1 MNSWCQKLDFWATDI
16 LKHRNRIA
24 TRNFGPKYVQQAKWV
39 INKWR
44 FFVKKRKTA
53 KLKMVSKQ
61 NDIELVKN
69 SKKSPKFELPER
81 SSFQIKFRS
90 PKVPAFLSKEIPET
104 TTFSPLLLIKDQTSP
119 PGSPISPSRSTSS
132 ARLDDQEDNES
143 INETE
148 PELVQIF
155 GYDSNNQS
163 DAGDPTNQK
172 PERKDD
178 FPLYFIDENKYR
190 PKHPERPLVENN
202 AGHSHVTHPKFSENP
217 IRHNLFPAGDPG
229 ALNILPLDHGP
240 VFHQNQES
248 LQTIWN
254 DSNDSFPDPIF
265 NIMPTHLMPFAYANP
280 THIAPPPNTA
290 QIPTHVPPH
299 YRQSS
304 YQSAFENAQ
313 KSPNVH
319 NTVINRHQM
328 AQERLAQNQG
338 QYRKDSSS
346 SYFGVEIN
354 GEICGLDGAWA
365 LSSTTPSGGSIF
377 TDFDAFE
384 VIDENEIHEM
394 LEELDDLKIVI
405 SRLKPSGI
413 C

>member
-39 INKWR
+39 VNKWR
-44 FFVKKRKTA
+44 FFVKKQKA
-53 KLKMVSKQ
+53 VKLKMVSKQ
-61 NDIELVKN
+61 NETELVKN
-69 SKKSPKFELPER
+69 SKKSQKFELPER

-90 PKVPAFLSKEIPET
+90 PKVPAFLSKEIPKPT
-104 TTFSPLLLIKDQTSP
+104 TCSPRPSIKEQPLP
-119 PGSPISPSRSTSS
+119 PRSPISPSRDSCPSS
-132 ARLDDQEDNES
+132 SGRIDDPDGNES

-148 PELVQIF
+148 PELIQIF
-155 GYDSNNQS
+155 GYGSNNQS
-163 DAGDPTNQK
+163 EVRDQK

-178 FPLYFIDENKYR
+178 FPLYFIDESKYR
-190 PKHPERPLVENN
+190 PKHPQRPLVENS
-202 AGHSHVTHPKFSENP
+202 ADHCHVTHQRPKNP
-217 IRHNLFPAGDPG
+217 IRPNLFAGDPG
-229 ALNILPLDHGP
+229 ALNIPPLDHGP
-240 VFHQNQES
+240 LFHQNQES

-265 NIMPTHLMPFAYANP
+265 NLMPTHLMPFAYANQ
-280 THIAPPPNTA
+280 IAPPPNTA
-290 QIPTHVPPH
+290 QMSAHVPLH

-304 YQSAFENAQ
+304 YQSAFEKAQ

-319 NTVINRHQM
+319 NSVINRHQM
-328 AQERLAQNQG
+328 AQERPQNQG

-405 SRLKPSGI
+405 SRLKPSGN

>member
-1 MNSWCQKLDFWATDI
+1 M
-16 LKHRNRIA
+16 
-24 TRNFGPKYVQQAKWV
+24 
-39 INKWR
+39 
-44 FFVKKRKTA
+44 KKRRAA
-53 KLKMVSKQ
+53 KLKMIAKQ
-61 NDIELVKN
+61 KEIELVKN

-90 PKVPAFLSKEIPET
+90 PKVPAFLSKEIPKT
-104 TTFSPLLLIKDQTSP
+104 TNFSPLPLIEDQPLP
-119 PGSPISPSRSTSS
+119 PSSPIPPSRTSS
-132 ARLDDQEDNES
+132 SGRMDDQDENES

-148 PELVQIF
+148 PELIQIF
-155 GYDSNNQS
+155 GYGSNNQS
-163 DAGDPTNQK
+163 EVGDQK

-178 FPLYFIDENKYR
+178 FPLYFIDESKYR
-190 PKHPERPLVENN
+190 PKHPQRPLVENS
-202 AGHSHVTHPKFSENP
+202 ADLMTHQRSKNP
-217 IRHNLFPAGDPG
+217 IRPNLFAGDPG
-229 ALNILPLDHGP
+229 ALNIPPLDHGP
-240 VFHQNQES
+240 LFHQNQES

-265 NIMPTHLMPFAYANP
+265 NLMPTHLMPFAYANQ
-280 THIAPPPNTA
+280 IAPPPNTA
-290 QIPTHVPPH
+290 QIPAHVPPH

-328 AQERLAQNQG
+328 AQERAQNQG

>member
-1 MNSWCQKLDFWATDI
+1 M
-16 LKHRNRIA
+16 A

-39 INKWR
+39 VNKWR
-44 FFVKKRKTA
+44 FFVKKRRAA
-53 KLKMVSKQ
+53 KLKMIAKQ
-61 NDIELVKN
+61 KEIELVKN

-90 PKVPAFLSKEIPET
+90 PKVPAFLSKEIPKT
-104 TTFSPLLLIKDQTSP
+104 ATFSPLPLIEDQPLP
-119 PGSPISPSRSTSS
+119 PSSPIPPSRTRSS
-132 ARLDDQEDNES
+132 GRMDDQDENES

-148 PELVQIF
+148 PELIQIF
-155 GYDSNNQS
+155 GYGSNNQS
-163 DAGDPTNQK
+163 EVGDPK
-172 PERKDD
+172 PEKKDD
-178 FPLYFIDENKYR
+178 FPLYFIDESKYR
-190 PKHPERPLVENN
+190 PKHPQRPLVENS
-202 AGHSHVTHPKFSENP
+202 ADLMTHQRSKNP
-217 IRHNLFPAGDPG
+217 IRPNLFAGDPG
-229 ALNILPLDHGP
+229 ALNIPPLDHGP
-240 VFHQNQES
+240 LFHQNQES

-265 NIMPTHLMPFAYANP
+265 NLMPTHLMPFAYANQ
-280 THIAPPPNTA
+280 IAPPPNTA
-290 QIPTHVPPH
+290 QIPAHVPPH

-328 AQERLAQNQG
+328 AQERAQNQG

>member
-1 MNSWCQKLDFWATDI
+1 MVHTKLSLNTWCQKLDLWATDI

-39 INKWR
+39 LNKWR
-44 FFVKKRKTA
+44 IFVKKRKMA
-53 KLKMVSKQ
+53 QSKLISKEVEMVTTG
-61 NDIELVKN
+61 
-69 SKKSPKFELPER
+69 PKFELPER
-81 SSFQIKFRS
+81 SSFQIKFRT
-90 PKVPAFLSKEIPET
+90 PKVPAFLSKEIPKAL
-104 TTFSPLLLIKDQTSP
+104 SPTPVVRDDLTP
-119 PGSPISPSRSTSS
+119 PSDPSKSPSHYSRPSS
-132 ARLDDQEDNES
+132 FDPDENS

-148 PELVQIF
+148 PELIEIF
-155 GYDSNNQS
+155 GSNVDNQS
-163 DAGDPTNQK
+163 DVGDLK
-172 PERKDD
+172 PKRKDD
-178 FPLYFIDENKYR
+178 FPLYFIDETKYR
-190 PKHPERPLVENN
+190 PKHPQRPVEQVEKS
-202 AGHSHVTHPKFSENP
+202 ADLRPKNP
-217 IRHNLFPAGDPG
+217 IRPNLFPAGDPG
-229 ALNILPLDHGP
+229 ALNIPPLDHGP
-240 VFHQNQES
+240 LFHQNQES

-265 NIMPTHLMPFAYANP
+265 NLMPTLMPVAYAN
-280 THIAPPPNTA
+280 IAPPPNTA
-290 QIPTHVPPH
+290 H

-328 AQERLAQNQG
+328 AQERHAQNHG

-405 SRLKPSGI
+405 SRLKPSGT